1 MKNFADKVIWITGAS
16 AGIGAELA
24 RQLDKQGARLV
35 LSARNEERLNELK
48 SSLTRASEHLVLP
61 LDLANS
67 DNFCLLVQQVIDATG
82 LIDLLINNGGL
93 SQRATASETVMNV
106 ERAIMEVN
114 YFGNIALTKAVLPVM
129 QQQKNGHIL
138 VISSIAGKFG
148 FFLRSAYAA
157 SKHALLGYYESLAL
171 EEEKN
176 NIRIT
181 IACPGKINTDI
192 SRNALDGSGEKH
204 GKMDHNQ
211 STGMAVGVC
220 VKQLLLAVQKEKRE
234 VIIGGRETKAVWIK
248 RFFPCLFWRII
259 RKQKA
264 T

>member
-82 LIDLLINNGGL
+82 RIDLLINNGGL
-93 SQRATASETVMNV
+93 SQRATASETAMNV

-181 IACPGKINTDI
+181 IACP
-192 SRNALDGSGEKH
+192 
-204 GKMDHNQ
+204 
-211 STGMAVGVC
+211 
-220 VKQLLLAVQKEKRE
+220 
-234 VIIGGRETKAVWIK
+234 
-248 RFFPCLFWRII
+248 
-259 RKQKA
+259 
-264 T
+264 